1 MFARFGVP
9 FVVFRSVNADRSSAY
24 RGMASSVS
32 EPSERATA
40 EPVYASDSSDILDL
54 DLDLDFRPF
63 FLSLAGVSSKS
74 INC

>member
-1 MFARFGVP
+1 
-9 FVVFRSVNADRSSAY
+9 
-24 RGMASSVS
+24 
-32 EPSERATA
+32 
-40 EPVYASDSSDILDL
+40 L